1 MSVLLKQC
9 TCPYNHYGDDDDDDD
24 YGDGGE
30 DDDYCGLVH
39 IFKGYFVIWT
49 VDICTWESFCW
60 DF

>member
-39 IFKGYFVIWT
+39 IFKGYFVI
-49 VDICTWESFCW
+49 
-60 DF
+60 